1 MFSVVKE
8 VLMLVNQISD
18 IKYAIVSHGLVREIC
33 LLENTFITF
42 FSTAP
47 SYELNNSKVKNWET
61 VFNF

>member
-1 MFSVVKE
+1 MLLVVKE

-18 IKYAIVSHGLVREIC
+18 VKYALVSHGLVREIY

-42 FSTAP
+42 FSTAL
-47 SYELNNSKVKNWET
+47 SFKLNNLKVKIWET